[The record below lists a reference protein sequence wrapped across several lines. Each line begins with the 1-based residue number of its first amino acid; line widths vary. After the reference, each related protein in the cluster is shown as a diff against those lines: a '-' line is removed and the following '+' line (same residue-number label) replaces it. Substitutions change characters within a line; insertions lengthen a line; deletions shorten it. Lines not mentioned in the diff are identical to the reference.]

1 MFRNEAYRRGGKGH
15 QKKET
20 KNKKKKEKTQKT
32 KRIQKEK
39 ENKTKQMLSVV
50 VSGRGV
56 GVVRSGDGPM
66 LVPAGYGVQSAKLT
80 MRGKGTGAGSGTGS
94 ARVTLGLRSVT
105 APTYQM
111 PEHIMGTATLQ
122 RPDTEFTMTPSRRS
136 SEAASVDRIVFATVT
151 DGRDVEDVECVL
163 TCSRRVSPPEPFEA
177 ASVEVRVY
185 SDQARTLRART
196 LRPTATYYA
205 AAVATHSSGSEIAV
219 AIEAVAGCSAV
230 ATNGN
235 IEVTTRSAPS
245 AVLRTAATRIGT
257 AQYALS
263 TTIVP
268 IGDASLGLD
277 ASAGYLLRKGVGNT
291 DIPLVLCDAS
301 GPLTET
307 QIRALFGGEYPTI
320 EVNGAGG
327 QLAASSG
334 VYAFSASST
343 ANVSVTLTRVVVG
356 GARVAFDAMAARV
369 IPALA
374 PPTIATFAASP
385 WNSAST
391 SVSVAVRSVDG
402 ACAVTAVTRAA
413 VVRST
418 GGVEFRTTAA
428 VVLGA
433 VAVALPESMTVY
445 SATID
450 GVQCADGTRS
460 AGKLTAY
467 APQTVLVAP
476 TTRNGPALIYGGLG
490 ATRVPIEIRPTFT
503 SGRAFAATLAVTNLA
518 GFTYT
523 VGSSALTVTSAITGD
538 SAATAF
544 GTVSGTATADGTG
557 VNVASQNVSVRVIG
571 TSTRLVADA
580 VFTCALGE
588 VTASA
593 ALGSCAITRIRW
605 PLLSS
610 PRLEPA
616 SNCGTFSDGL
626 TTVAGVATVTDT
638 DVVWVPTSAYT
649 PTGAASKLTLTG
661 VGCTVPGLG
670 RTVIATCDI
679 ALPSTTTY
687 ALSLVASTGLN
698 GGYAAGDTIVDQ
710 NAALPKPFATPFFA
724 QIQDPV
730 GTVYLELQAAGT
742 PQPITAAMDVSVTI
756 GVAAPAAVTDFAAE
770 SAASK
775 ERLIRGSDAYW
786 RIVAYDTSTLL
797 AVFVGSGVTK
807 ANLKEISVGACS
819 ASGGRVAPAL
829 VWSAASPMAFAAP
842 TGDNLPVLDIRPA
855 TIYHVHGQAYQEYG
869 VVSYHTVSTV
879 RESLTPTMSPT
890 ITATTPVGPYTVKYR
905 VDNSKGNTTVARQ
918 IIVVQQPT
926 IARVGGASIT
936 RYVGAP
942 LDDPGYTVDTK
953 GVIVDPEVAVTN
965 SPATDIYRNLTTPQ
979 TYTLTYT
986 MSYKIGGVKFPTF
999 TDQTFTRTVVVN
1011 AQKPTIALAPTKVYW
1026 LKDVAYNDAT
1036 VGGIVTTNAGGG
1048 VTTSPADPASI
1059 STATVGSTHT
1069 IVYTASNGAGQTATA
1084 TRVVWIIQ
1092 QPTLVLNGG
1101 AMSLNQGDV
1110 WTDPGYVA
1118 KDAFGNTSREVGVT
1132 GVPALDLEN
1141 RLTGTGTS
1149 TVTYTL
1155 RAANT
1160 PSTQVTSVVARTRT
1174 VTVVA
1179 PTDPPVLTVSPKR
1192 VYHRHKDA
1200 YADTGASATYL
1211 AGDITASITMTVT
1224 KGGSPVDPAK
1234 VGDAVGEY
1242 VVAYSVERNGIKV
1255 TATRYVDV
1263 YSDLLDPRNFLASH
1277 TRAGFSGSTHA
1288 TGLHVQ
1294 SLLGTSAAQ
1303 RIVCASASAPCD
1315 ALSPFTFMT
1324 WVRITAGQKQGT
1336 VDLLRTKFLRIRL
1349 EISDNVIDYFGDG
1362 TFSTNVKARLTGPT
1376 WGAFYLANL
1385 KTSPLSTAY
1394 PFVFRDSARSA
1405 YSTMHDCPRV
1415 GEWLWFSLQYDGSKH
1430 FIMSLNGARFE
1441 HTFSYYAQ
1449 VMHSDIVPPIA
1460 ATVAEST
1467 TTEGPALKLEL
1478 CSTRFVY
1485 RCLHIHE
1492 IQALYELFV
1501 VSNLKS
1507 RYDGF
1512 AADLGVVGV
1521 YVDKCKA
1528 GTISAGD
1535 DLAFEAALRNIRII
1549 GHCALQTAD
1558 GANLRAALGIVANFE
1573 AAHGPLFV
1581 GASNADWKAK
1591 VAASSLYQPD
1601 DYTYGFAPYQHAWA
1615 QDPAK
1620 QLNTHR
1626 LVRGM
1631 LFFQHIVW
1639 DAGLQATTPYR
1650 HYYVSSEYHISY
1662 ASELRTK
1669 QLQLAAEGARWGTA
1683 TYIKAQTTNVT
1694 HARGPMSVVL
1704 KIRNRKVDGIPGDY
1718 FTAQQARCTGMWV
1731 DRGVVSEV
1739 TVPESLIDTGVQLCV
1754 GEHRNDP
1761 SLVDGGHGGGKHA
1774 RLDRVAT
1781 YFLIDRSTVRV
1792 YNPLGGTLYALVP
1805 YNTNIG
1811 MVTLTAT
1818 NVVPSRMFRVVNDD
1832 VTGYHETTSLA
1843 QWNSAVGVAS
1853 GGPPTVDI
1861 ETDHVLL
1868 HVPSQWIDELS
1879 LGTWL
1884 DEYGGPKMTIYERI
1898 KDLAYKYDSL
1908 CKSVV
1913 VFRGM
1918 PGVEAVG
1925 KIDHPMLYTSVDMV
1939 MRTTGGGVG
1948 WPMVNFPLISDIFV
1962 NYYTTNWCV
1971 DDFVTWH
1978 ELGHMYTNRALA
1990 FSNEGETAIEAMG
2003 IFLLHQTC
2011 GYDLESA
2018 FRVRKTA
2025 DGSMSLDEAVV
2036 DWMKEDVFASGGYMA
2051 YNLAGYQPR
2060 SWHKYVD
2067 IVALV
2072 GWDGFLAYQRAENAA
2087 FDRARDTSA
2096 TLDITDTQRVVR
2108 MTLALGIDVAPLM
2121 EFWGI
2126 TDPAPAG
2133 QSKFRTDLRAIIDGA
2148 LGQKGAHFVEYGHP
2162 DQRQKCPVH
2171 KCRGVRTLLLY
2182 FKSLIPRTNKAA
2194 LEYVLSSWKHAYAG
2208 IAPESLKTNVSA
2220 GDKYLNWWERF
2231 YNGGGGSPARTWDAA
2246 KILAIETRIDDILRD
2261 HGLTA
2266 EPAAVVDCI
2275 ACANNKPNFNP
2286 PSKLHPSWAQMP
2298 LLTRV
2303 SGIPYATLTFHVT
2316 EDAGGFVVKGERD
2329 HTGALGSGK
2338 MPTISVRY
2346 GAKLVFHVSVTTPFH
2361 IYQSN
2366 WTAMPN
2372 VKNQGVTVGS
2382 LIWHMET
2389 ESRAASIYGNT
2400 TAAGFRGSIKR
2411 VFG

>member
-1 MFRNEAYRRGGKGH
+1 
-15 QKKET
+15 
-20 KNKKKKEKTQKT
+20 
-32 KRIQKEK
+32 
-39 ENKTKQMLSVV
+39 MLSVV

-343 ANVSVTLTRVVVG
+343 ANVSVALTRVVVG

-391 SVSVAVRSVDG
+391 SVSVAVRSADG

-428 VVLGA
+428 AVLGA

-450 GVQCADGTRS
+450 GVQCADGTRA

-490 ATRVPIEIRPTFT
+490 ATTVPIEIRPTFT

-523 VGSSALTVTSAITGD
+523 VASSALTVTSAITGD

-557 VNVASQNVSVRVIG
+557 VNVASQNASVRVIG
-571 TSTRLVADA
+571 TSTRLAADA

-605 PLLSS
+605 PLLTS

-616 SNCGTFSDGL
+616 SNCGTLSDGL
-626 TTVAGVATVTDT
+626 TTVPGVATVTDT

-670 RTVIATCDI
+670 RTVIATCEI
-679 ALPSTTTY
+679 ALPLTTTY
-687 ALSLVASTGLN
+687 ALSLVASTGRN
-698 GGYAAGDTIVDQ
+698 GGYAPGDTIVDQ
-710 NAALPKPFATPFFA
+710 NAALPKPFSTPFFA

-756 GVAAPAAVTDFAAE
+756 GAAAPAAVTDFLGE

-775 ERLIRGSDAYW
+775 ERLIRGSDPYW

-797 AVFVGSGVTK
+797 AVFVGSAVTK
-807 ANLKEISVGACS
+807 ANLTQISVGASS

-829 VWSAASPMAFAAP
+829 VWSAASPMAFSAP
-842 TGDNLPVLDIRPA
+842 TGDSLPVLDIRPA

-879 RESLTPTMSPT
+879 RESLPPTMSPT
-890 ITATTPVGPYTVKYR
+890 ITSTTGIGPHTVTYR
-905 VDNSKGNTTVARQ
+905 VDNSKGTTTVVRQ

-1011 AQKPTIALAPTKVYW
+1011 AQKPTIALTPTNVYW
-1026 LKDVAYNDAT
+1026 RQSVAYNDAT
-1036 VGGIVTTNAGGG
+1036 VGGIVTTNGSGG
-1048 VTTSPADPASI
+1048 VTTNPADPASI
-1059 STATVGSTHT
+1059 NTTTVGSTYT
-1069 IVYTASNGAGQTATA
+1069 IVYTVKNAGGETATA
-1084 TRVVWIIQ
+1084 TRTVRIIQ

-1101 AMSLNQGDV
+1101 AMNLKPGDV
-1110 WTDPGYVA
+1110 WTDPGYTAV
-1118 KDAFGNTSREVGVT
+1118 DAFGNASREVSIT
-1132 GVPALDLEN
+1132 GVPGLDLEGRITTAAN
-1141 RLTGTGTS
+1141 Y

-1155 RAANT
+1155 RATNT
-1160 PSTQVTSVVARTRT
+1160 PSTQVTSVVERTRT
-1174 VTVVA
+1174 VNVVA
-1179 PTDPPVLTVSPKR
+1179 PAGPPKLLVLSKR
-1192 VYHRHKDA
+1192 VYHRHLDS
-1200 YADTGASATYL
+1200 YTDTGVSATDNLGTPIAVTTIITKKRDNSTVAL
-1211 AGDITASITMTVT
+1211 ASSVKDEC
-1224 KGGSPVDPAK
+1224 
-1234 VGDAVGEY
+1234 GEY
-1242 VVAYSVERNGIKV
+1242 VFAYSVTHNSVTV

-1263 YSDLLDPRNFLASH
+1263 YSDLLDDRNFKTSVTTAAARTS
-1277 TRAGFSGSTHA
+1277 AGVTKTTHST
-1288 TGLHVQ
+1288 GFEVQ
-1294 SLLGTSAAQ
+1294 SLPGTSDNQ
-1303 RIVCASASAPCD
+1303 RIVYDSAKASCNNT
-1315 ALSPFTFMT
+1315 SPFTFMT
-1324 WVRITAGQKQGT
+1324 WIRIAAKETAGT
-1336 VDLLRTKFLRIRL
+1336 VTLLQTTHLT
-1349 EISDNVIDYFGDG
+1349 ISLVIFDNVADFFNGDL
-1362 TFSTNVKARLTGPT
+1362 NPCHVKAAISGPT
-1376 WGAFYLANL
+1376 WSDTYLKL
-1385 KTSPLSTAY
+1385 MSKGSYPTEY
-1394 PFVFRDSARSA
+1394 PFVLSYGGSGRKTS
-1405 YSTMHDCPRV
+1405 MHDCPRV
-1415 GEWLWFSLQYDGSKH
+1415 GEWFWFSLQYDGSKH
-1430 FIMSLNGARFE
+1430 FIVSLNGIRQE
-1441 HTFSYYAQ
+1441 YTYSYYQQ
-1449 VMHSDIVPPIA
+1449 VHFGDIRLAHSDNGAGTP
-1460 ATVAEST
+1460 
-1467 TTEGPALKLEL
+1467 LQFEL
-1478 CSTRFVY
+1478 CRTCFIYRF
-1485 RCLHIHE
+1485 LHIHE
-1492 IQALYELFV
+1492 IQALYEHFV
-1501 VSNLKS
+1501 VNNDVVSA
-1507 RYDGF
+1507 RY
-1512 AADLGVVGV
+1512 AAFGTYLDEIERFM
-1521 YVDKCKA
+1521 DTFKA
-1528 GTISAGD
+1528 GTITGADNS
-1535 DLAFEAALRNIRII
+1535 AFESALRGIRTI
-1549 GHCALQTAD
+1549 GHCALQKGD
-1558 GANLRAALGIVANFE
+1558 GSNLSRALGVIDKFE
-1573 AAHGPLFV
+1573 QDAAHGPLFV
-1581 GASNADWKAK
+1581 GTKDEYWRSKIGTTSAGKT
-1591 VAASSLYQPD
+1591 SLYQPAY
-1601 DYTYGFAPYQHAWA
+1601 DYYGFAPYQHVWA
-1615 QDPAK
+1615 QDASK
-1620 QLNTHR
+1620 QLHTLR
-1626 LVRGM
+1626 LARGM
-1631 LFFQHIVW
+1631 LFLQQIVW
-1639 DAGLQATTPYR
+1639 DAGLQATSPYR
-1650 HYYVSSEYHISY
+1650 HYYVSSEYAISF

-1669 QLQLAAEGARWGTA
+1669 QLQDCAEGARWGTA
-1683 TYIKAQTTNVT
+1683 TYIKGQTAKVT
-1694 HARGPMSVVL
+1694 AAATTMSIVL
-1704 KIRNRKVDGIPGDY
+1704 KIRNRPVRGVPGDY
-1718 FTAQQARCTGMWV
+1718 FTAPTPRCTGMWV
-1731 DRGVVSEV
+1731 SSGVMSAVS
-1739 TVPESLIDTGVQLCV
+1739 VPESMINKGIQLCV
-1754 GEHRNDP
+1754 GTHRNDT
-1761 SLVDGGHGGGKHA
+1761 SLFEGGHIGGRHT
-1774 RLDRVAT
+1774 RMDRVAT
-1781 YFLIDRSTVRV
+1781 HFLIDRSTVRV
-1792 YNPLGGTLYALVP
+1792 YSPVGGNLYVLLP
-1805 YNTNIG
+1805 YDVDVG

-1818 NVVPSRMFRVVNDD
+1818 NVVASRMFRIVDDD
-1832 VTGYHETTSLA
+1832 VTGFHETTTQA
-1843 QWNSAVGVAS
+1843 QWDAAVNVAS

-1861 ETDHVLL
+1861 ETDHALV
-1868 HVPSQWIDELS
+1868 HIPSQWIEENTD
-1879 LGTWL
+1879 WL
-1884 DEYGGPKMTIYERI
+1884 NDIPGLTTVYLRVR
-1898 KDLAYKYDSL
+1898 DLAFKYDSL
-1908 CKSVV
+1908 CKNIV

-1918 PGVEAVG
+1918 LGMDAVG
-1925 KIDHPMLYTSVDMV
+1925 AVDHPMLYTSVDMAS
-1939 MRTTGGGVG
+1939 RSDGGVG
-1948 WPMVNFPLISDIFV
+1948 WPMVNSPIIASHAIKHWTL
-1962 NYYTTNWCV
+1962 NWCV

-1978 ELGHMYTNRALA
+1978 ELGHMYTNRAYA
-1990 FSNEGETAIEAMG
+1990 FSNEGEASNELMI
-2003 IFLLHQTC
+2003 IFLLNQTC

-2018 FRVRKTA
+2018 FF
-2025 DGSMSLDEAVV
+2025 GSKDSGESTMTLDETVV
-2036 DWMKEDVFASGGYMA
+2036 DWMKEDMFVAGTQMNGNYT
-2051 YNLAGYQPR
+2051 GYQR
-2060 SWHKYVD
+2060 RGWHKYVD

-2072 GWDGFLAYQRAENAA
+2072 GWDGFRAYMRAENLA
-2087 FDRARDTSA
+2087 FERAQGLSTPLDT
-2096 TLDITDTQRVVR
+2096 TDTQRIVR
-2108 MTLALGIDVAPLM
+2108 MSLALGIDMAPLM

-2126 TDPAPAG
+2126 TDVSGMEAA
-2133 QSKFRTDLRAIIDGA
+2133 FRSNVRSIIDGTLIGNKSIYFA
-2148 LGQKGAHFVEYGHP
+2148 AYGP
-2162 DQRQKCPVH
+2162 SDLPQDCAVH

-2182 FKSLIPRTNKAA
+2182 FKSLVPKTNKAA
-2194 LEYVLSSWKHAYAG
+2194 LEHIWSAWKRAFPGAT
-2208 IAPESLKTNVSA
+2208 PESLKITNA
-2220 GDKYLNWWERF
+2220 NPTDKYLGWWETF
-2231 YNGGGGSPARTWDAA
+2231 YKAGKTWNATRA
-2246 KILAIETRIDDILRD
+2246 GAIESRIDAILLA
-2261 HGLTA
+2261 HGLA
-2266 EPAAVVDCI
+2266 SEPAAVGGCI

-2286 PSKLHPSWAQMP
+2286 PSKMHPCWAVMP
-2298 LLTRV
+2298 ELT
-2303 SGIPYATLTFHVT
+2303 SISAIPNRALTFYVT
-2316 EDAGGFVVKGERD
+2316 EDETGFVLKGERD
-2329 HTGALGSGK
+2329 HKGSLPGGSK
-2338 MPTISVRY
+2338 LPTLQIRY
-2346 GAKLVFHVSVTTPFH
+2346 KAKLVFRVSVTTPFY
-2361 IYQSN
+2361 ILQSN
-2366 WTAMPN
+2366 GTTQMSD
-2372 VKNQGVTVGS
+2372 VKNQGVTDGV
-2382 LIWHMET
+2382 LIWNMEERGDT
-2389 ESRAASIYGNT
+2389 YYGNAKGGT
-2400 TAAGFRGSIKR
+2400 YRGVIKR
-2411 VFG
+2411 VFGVP